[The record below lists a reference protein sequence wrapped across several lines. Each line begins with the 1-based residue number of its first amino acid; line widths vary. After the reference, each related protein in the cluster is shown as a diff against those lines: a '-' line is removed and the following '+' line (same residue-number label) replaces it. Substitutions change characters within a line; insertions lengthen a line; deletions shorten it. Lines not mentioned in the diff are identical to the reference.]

1 MFISDPGEMN
11 FHHFFAVSLRCLCFD
26 YTDFPKNCPTPN
38 CEKGGKNK
46 KFFKFFSVFLKKG
59 WEKGWE
65 IRKNGGFS
73 MKKLLTLFLSIA
85 LLCTALTSCKNESP
99 LDADKPVT
107 LTMWHNYG
115 GDMQATMDF
124 LIDEFNSTV
133 GKEKGIV
140 INVTAI
146 SSSSEL
152 DKSLELIVNDDPGAP
167 DMPDI
172 FTGYP
177 KLAIKFQEKGMLA
190 NLDNYFTADELSEYL
205 PEFIEEGGLSDG
217 GLYVFPIAKSTEVLY
232 VNKTLFDRFAEA
244 TGAKIEDLATFEGI
258 ARLSEMYYEYS
269 GGKQFYA
276 ADSWFNFAEVGMAQ
290 LSDSIFD
297 GEALDLGGENYAHI
311 FETVYSPAV
320 EGGFAIYDG
329 YSSDLSKTGDLV
341 CSTGSSAG
349 ILFYGDTITY
359 TDGTVESVEYDILP
373 YPVFENGEKV
383 ALQRG
388 GGLMVA
394 KSNEKKEYAAAEFI
408 KWLTAS
414 AQNMRFVGE
423 TGYLPVTKLA
433 FEIDLVPHLELLEDV
448 RIKKMLTSV
457 LSMYEDYEFFSAPTY
472 AAFDEDS
479 DKYEEE
485 FKALLTSQREKHIN
499 GIEILASD
507 ALNEFIK

>member
-1 MFISDPGEMN
+1 MRKILAGFLA
-11 FHHFFAVSLRCLCFD
+11 FLTLCLCFSGCGS
-26 YTDFPKNCPTPN
+26 K
-38 CEKGGKNK
+38 
-46 KFFKFFSVFLKKG
+46 
-59 WEKGWE
+59 
-65 IRKNGGFS
+65 
-73 MKKLLTLFLSIA
+73 
-85 LLCTALTSCKNESP
+85 SP
-99 LDADKPVT
+99 LNPKQPVT

-115 GDMQATMDF
+115 GDMQQTMDY

-152 DKSLELIVNDDPGAP
+152 NKSLDLIVNDDPGAP

-177 KLAIKFQEKGMLA
+177 KVAIKFQEKGLLA
-190 NLDNYFTADELSEYL
+190 NLDTYFTEEELSEYL
-205 PEFIEEGGLSDG
+205 DEFIKEGRLSDG

-232 VNKTLFDRFAEA
+232 VNRTLFNRFAAA
-244 TGAKIEDLATFEGI
+244 TGASDADLTTFEGI
-258 ARLSEMYYEYS
+258 ARLSEMYYEWS
-269 GGKQFYA
+269 GGKQFYG

-290 LSDSIFD
+290 LGSSII
-297 GEALDLGGENYAHI
+297 ENEKITLSGDKYARI
-311 FETVYSPAV
+311 FNTVYYPSVKGGIAV
-320 EGGFAIYDG
+320 YDG

-349 ILFYGDTITY
+349 ILFYGDTITHA
-359 TDGTVESVEYDILP
+359 DGSLEKVEYDILP
-373 YPVFENGEKV
+373 YPVFENSSKT

-394 KSNEKKEYAAAEFI
+394 KNNEKKEYAAAEFI

-414 AQNMRFVGE
+414 EQNMRFIGE

-433 FEIDLVPHLELLEDV
+433 FEMDLVPHLELLEDV

-457 LSMYEDYEFFSAPTY
+457 LSMYEEYEFFSAPNY
-472 AAFDEDS
+472 SRFDTDS
-479 DKYEEE
+479 EAYEEK
-485 FKALLTSQREKHIN
+485 FKKLLTDERARH
-499 GIEILASD
+499 LAGGETTAEAALSD
-507 ALNEFIK
+507 MIK

>member
-1 MFISDPGEMN
+1 M
-11 FHHFFAVSLRCLCFD
+11 
-26 YTDFPKNCPTPN
+26 
-38 CEKGGKNK
+38 
-46 KFFKFFSVFLKKG
+46 
-59 WEKGWE
+59 
-65 IRKNGGFS
+65 
-73 MKKLLTLFLSIA
+73 MKKLLTLVFALA
-85 LLCTALTSCKNESP
+85 LLCTALIGCGDKSP
-99 LDADKPVT
+99 LDPKEPVT

-115 GDMQATMDF
+115 GDMQSTMDF

-152 DKSLELIVNDDPGAP
+152 NKSLDLIVNDDPGAP

-190 NLDNYFTADELSEYL
+190 NLDNYFSADELSEYVG
-205 PEFIEEGGLSDG
+205 EFVAEGRLSDG

-244 TGAKIEDLATFEGI
+244 TGAKKEDLTTFEGI
-258 ARLSEMYYEYS
+258 ARLSEMYFEYS

-290 LSDSIFD
+290 LGDSIFD
-297 GEALDLGGENYAHI
+297 GEALSFDSENFAHI
-311 FETVYSPAV
+311 FETAYNPAV
-320 EGGFAIYDG
+320 KGGFAIYDG

-359 TDGTVESVEYDILP
+359 TDGTVENVEYDILP

-394 KSNEKKEYAAAEFI
+394 KSDEKKEYAAAEFI

-457 LSMYEDYEFFSAPTY
+457 LSMYEEYEFFSAPNY
-472 AAFDEDS
+472 AAFDDDS
-479 DKYEEE
+479 EKYEKD
-485 FKALLTSQREKHIN
+485 FKTLLIGEREK
-499 GIEILASD
+499 LLSD
-507 ALNEFIK
+507 GEVSFSTAFEEFIK